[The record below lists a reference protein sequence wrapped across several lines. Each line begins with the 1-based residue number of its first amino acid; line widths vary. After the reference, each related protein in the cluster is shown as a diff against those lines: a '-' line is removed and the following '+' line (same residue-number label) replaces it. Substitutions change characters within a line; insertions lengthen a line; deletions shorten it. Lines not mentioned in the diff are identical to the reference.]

1 MNRRQL
7 TPGRESTTPWASTFD
22 GREGHRGR
30 RRSAWVALGPLA
42 LGMVL
47 ALGASPAAAV
57 PPTPATGLGGSSP
70 VPPVN
75 GGIPV
80 SDLDAA
86 ERLSALGERYIE
98 EHALADAEAA
108 FRGALAIAEAALGP
122 TDPQLSGSMTALADV
137 RSERQDFAG
146 AEILYR
152 RALAVVETAYGA
164 EDPRIAGPLGNLAGL
179 YLRWER
185 WDDAAALYLRLAGVF
200 ERLLGANDFH
210 VAMTLKRVAD
220 AHAAR
225 GRYAEA
231 DELYGKVLVIL
242 APWLGSDNALVHEV
256 LSQRAHARRQLE
268 LTRGK
273 KG

>member
-7 TPGRESTTPWASTFD
+7 APGRESTTPWASTFD

-47 ALGASPAAAV
+47 ALGASPVAAV

-75 GGIPV
+75 GGIRV

-122 TDPQLSGSMTALADV
+122 TDPQLSGSMTA
-137 RSERQDFAG
+137 S
-146 AEILYR
+146 R
-152 RALAVVETAYGA
+152 RALRAAGFRGSR
-164 EDPRIAGPLGNLAGL
+164 DP
-179 YLRWER
+179 
-185 WDDAAALYLRLAGVF
+185 
-200 ERLLGANDFH
+200 
-210 VAMTLKRVAD
+210 
-220 AHAAR
+220 
-225 GRYAEA
+225 
-231 DELYGKVLVIL
+231 
-242 APWLGSDNALVHEV
+242 
-256 LSQRAHARRQLE
+256 LSACARRRRDGVR
-268 LTRGK
+268 RG
-273 KG
+273 GPANSRSAG